1 MRGADNSCEAPSD
14 AHEWKGITL
23 RLRRR
28 ILAVTITCF
37 AVVLS
42 GSGQGLAAT
51 GTAPEARTE
60 ASGRSD
66 FVLATYNIR
75 HALSDSV
82 AAADLQRLAD
92 TGVDVIGMQEMG
104 ARTRR
109 NAVRAQLVDCE
120 SCEFQAY
127 MPDGLGPGEVP
138 FLFRSSVFELVSKG
152 TEMVSDSMFVGAS
165 GAGPSTIGPK
175 YLTYVQLRHRA
186 TGQDIYVIN
195 NHAVASIQ
203 GPDGGPNYNNP
214 ERLQLFRKHMD
225 GLAAMIERFR
235 ATGAA
240 VFAVGDF
247 NVNYRRDA
255 VVQAKIFPYYRMK
268 QVGVFASYK
277 FLGSPDRGTHSTG
290 TGTNDTRLID
300 QVASSEHPAIAPLE
314 QEILSGY
321 SSDHRPVRVR
331 YAIAT
336 TPDAPLAVQAEPLER
351 SARVVWTPA
360 GNAGTVTGYTV
371 TVVQTGAQ
379 VTVPGTE
386 TSAVVPGLTSG
397 SSYTFT
403 VQATNN
409 TGTGPSSLESAAV
422 VPFALPPETV
432 ITSGPATGSFLTS
445 GEATFGYASSVAGS
459 RFACSLDGV
468 ELPCASSSVRLASL
482 TPGTHEFST
491 AALDDAGDVDP
502 SPATR
507 SWTVPLGSTTL
518 RHSASWSLNDR
529 AGYYTGAY
537 AQTIN
542 RHAVVSREVSGVRRL
557 ALVATKAPGH
567 GIVKVYLGSTLL
579 KQVDL
584 QSPVV
589 ARSQVLPIARFS
601 TAQSGKVRVVVASQG
616 KPVRVEGLGVA
627 TR

>member
-1 MRGADNSCEAPSD
+1 
-14 AHEWKGITL
+14 L

-42 GSGQGLAAT
+42 GSAQGLAAT
-51 GTAPEARTE
+51 GTAPAPGAGRA

-92 TGVDVIGMQEMG
+92 TGVDVIAMQEMG

-127 MPDGLGPGEVP
+127 MPDGFGPAEVP
-138 FLFRSSVFELVSKG
+138 FLFRASAFELVSKG
-152 TEMVSDSMFVGAS
+152 TEMVSDATFVGAS
-165 GAGPSTIGPK
+165 GAGPSTIGAK

-225 GLAAMIERFR
+225 GLGAMVDRFR

-255 VVQAKIFPYYRMK
+255 VVQAKLFPYDRMK
-268 QVGVFASYK
+268 QVGMFASYK
-277 FLGSPDRGTHSTG
+277 SLGTPDRGTHWSG

-300 QVASSEHPAIAPLE
+300 QVAASEHPAIAPLE
-314 QEILSGY
+314 QQILTGY

-336 TPDAPLAVQAEPLER
+336 TPDAPLAVNAEPLER
-351 SARVVWTPA
+351 SARVEWSPA
-360 GNAGTVTGYTV
+360 GDGSAVTGYTV

-403 VQATNN
+403 VQATNGN
-409 TGTGPSSLESAAV
+409 GTGPSSLESAAV

-432 ITSGPATGSFLTS
+432 ITTGPASGSFLTS
-445 GEATFGYASSVAGS
+445 GEATFGFASSVAGS

-468 ELPCASSSVRLASL
+468 ELPCTSSSVRLASL

-491 AALDDAGDVDP
+491 AALDDAGDIDP

-507 SWTVPLGSTTL
+507 SWTVPLASTTL
-518 RHSASWSLNDR
+518 RRSLSWSLNAR

-567 GIVKVYLGSTLL
+567 GTVKVYLGSTLL

-584 QSPVV
+584 QARVV
-589 ARSQVLPIARFS
+589 AKSQVLPIAQFS

>member
-1 MRGADNSCEAPSD
+1 M
-14 AHEWKGITL
+14 

-28 ILAVTITCF
+28 ILAVTITCL

-42 GSGQGLAAT
+42 GSAQSLAAT
-51 GTAPEARTE
+51 GTAA
-60 ASGRSD
+60 AAGAAMSGRSD

-92 TGVDVIGMQEMG
+92 TGVDVIAMQEMG

-127 MPDGLGPGEVP
+127 MPDGFGPGEVP
-138 FLFRSSVFELVSKG
+138 FLFRASEFELVSKG
-152 TEMVSDSMFVGAS
+152 AEMVSEPTFVGAG
-165 GAGPSTIGPK
+165 GAGPSTIGAK

-186 TGQDIYVIN
+186 SGQDIYVIN
-195 NHAVASIQ
+195 NHTVASIQ
-203 GPDGGPNYNNP
+203 GPDGGPNYSNP

-255 VVQAKIFPYYRMK
+255 VVQAKLFPYYRMQ
-268 QVGVFASYK
+268 QVGMFASYK
-277 FLGSPDRGTHSTG
+277 FLGSPDRGTHSSG
-290 TGTNDTRLID
+290 PGANDTRLID
-300 QVASSEHPAIAPLE
+300 QVASSEHPGIAPLE
-314 QEILSGY
+314 QAILSGY

-331 YAIAT
+331 YGIAT
-336 TPDAPLAVQAEPLER
+336 TPDAPLAVHAEPLER
-351 SARVVWTPA
+351 SARVEWSPA
-360 GNAGTVTGYTV
+360 GNGAVTGYTV

-397 SSYTFT
+397 SSYTFA
-403 VQATNN
+403 VQATNV

-432 ITSGPATGSFLTS
+432 ITSGPTAGSFLTT

-459 RFACSLDGV
+459 RFVCSLDGV

-491 AALDDAGDVDP
+491 AAVDDAGDVDP

-507 SWTVPLGSTTL
+507 SWTVPLSSTTL

-529 AGYYTGAY
+529 AGYYAGAY
-537 AQTIN
+537 AQTTN
-542 RHAVVSREVSGVRRL
+542 RHAVVSRGVSGVRRL

-584 QSPVV
+584 QSRVV
-589 ARSQVLPIARFS
+589 ARSQVLPIAQFS

>member
-1 MRGADNSCEAPSD
+1 MQGADNSCEAPSD
-14 AHEWKGITL
+14 AHEWKGNIL

-28 ILAVTITCF
+28 VLAVTITCF

-42 GSGQGLAAT
+42 GSAQGLAAT
-51 GTAPEARTE
+51 GTAPARG
-60 ASGRSD
+60 ADASD

-92 TGVDVIGMQEMG
+92 TGVDVIAMQEMG

-120 SCEFQAY
+120 SCEFRAY
-127 MPDGLGPGEVP
+127 MPDGAGPGEVP
-138 FLFRSSVFELVSKG
+138 FLFRASAFELVSKG
-152 TEMVSDSMFVGAS
+152 TEMVSDATYVGAD

-175 YLTYVQLRHRA
+175 YLTYVQLRHLA
-186 TGQDIYVIN
+186 SGQDIYVIN
-195 NHAVASIQ
+195 NHAVASVQ
-203 GPDGGPNYNNP
+203 GPDGGPNYSNP
-214 ERLQLFRKHMD
+214 DRLELFRKHMD
-225 GLAAMIERFR
+225 GLGAMVDRFR

-255 VVQAKIFPYYRMK
+255 VVQARLFPYYRMK
-268 QVGVFASYK
+268 QVGMFASYK
-277 FLGSPDRGTHSTG
+277 FLGSPDRGTHWSG

-300 QVASSEHPAIAPLE
+300 QVAASEHPAIEPLE
-314 QEILSGY
+314 QEILTGY

-331 YAIAT
+331 YAIV
-336 TPDAPLAVQAEPLER
+336 TPPGAPGTVVAEPLER
-351 SARVVWTPA
+351 SAKVAWSPAA
-360 GNAGTVTGYTV
+360 GNGSAVTEYTV
-371 TVVQTGAQ
+371 TAVQTGAQ

-397 SSYTFT
+397 SSYSFT
-403 VQATNN
+403 VQATNGA
-409 TGTGPSSLESAAV
+409 GTGPSSLESAAV
-422 VPFALPPETV
+422 IPFAVPPETV
-432 ITSGPATGSFLTS
+432 ITTGPASGSFLTS
-445 GEATFGYASSVAGS
+445 SEATFGYASSIAGS
-459 RFACSLDGV
+459 TFACSLDGV
-468 ELPCASSSVRLASL
+468 ELPCTSSSVSLASL
-482 TPGTHEFST
+482 TPGTHEFRT
-491 AALDDAGDVDP
+491 TALDDAGDIDP

-518 RHSASWSLNDR
+518 RRSPSWSINTR

-557 ALVATKAPGH
+557 ALVATRAPGH
-567 GIVKVYLGSTLL
+567 GTVKVYLGTTLL

-584 QSPVV
+584 QASVV
-589 ARSQVLPIARFS
+589 AKSQVLPIAQFS

>member
-1 MRGADNSCEAPSD
+1 M
-14 AHEWKGITL
+14 KGITL

-42 GSGQGLAAT
+42 GGTPGLAAT
-51 GTAPEARTE
+51 GTAPALGAATE
-60 ASGRSD
+60 GSGPSG

-82 AAADLQRLAD
+82 AASDLQRLAD
-92 TGVDVIGMQEMG
+92 TGVDVIAMQEMG

-109 NAVRAQLVDCE
+109 DAVRARLVDCE
-120 SCEFQAY
+120 SCEFRAY
-127 MPDGLGPGEVP
+127 MPNGMGPGEVP
-138 FLFRSSVFELVSKG
+138 FLFRASAFELVSSG
-152 TEMVSDSMFVGAS
+152 TEMVSDTTFVGAG

-186 TGQDIYVIN
+186 SGQDIYVIN
-195 NHAVASIQ
+195 NHTVASIQ
-203 GPDGGPNYNNP
+203 GPDGGPNYGNP

-225 GLAAMIERFR
+225 GLAAMVERFR

-255 VVQAKIFPYYRMK
+255 VVQAKLFPYYRMK
-268 QVGVFASYK
+268 QVGAYASYK
-277 FLGSPDRGTHSTG
+277 FLGTPDRGTHLSSEG
-290 TGTNDTRLID
+290 VNDTRLID
-300 QVASSEHPAIAPLE
+300 QVVALEHPAIAPVE
-314 QEILSGY
+314 QAILSGY
-321 SSDHRPVRVR
+321 SSDHRPLRVR
-331 YAIAT
+331 YAVVT
-336 TPDAPLAVQAEPLER
+336 PPDAPAAVVAEPMER
-351 SARVVWTPA
+351 SAKVEWSRA
-360 GNAGTVTGYTV
+360 ADNGSAVTGYTV
-371 TVVQTGAQ
+371 TTVQTGAQ
-379 VTVPGTE
+379 LTVPGTE

-397 SSYTFT
+397 SDYTFT
-403 VQATNN
+403 VRATNGA
-409 TGTGPSSLESAAV
+409 GTGPSSLESAAV
-422 VPFALPPETV
+422 TPFAVPPETS
-432 ITSGPATGSFLTS
+432 ITSGPATGSFLMS
-445 GEATFGYASSVAGS
+445 GEATFGYASSIAGS
-459 RFACSLDGV
+459 TFVCSLDGV

-482 TPGTHEFST
+482 TPGTHEFTTT
-491 AALDDAGDVDP
+491 AVDDAGDIDP

-507 SWTVPLGSTTL
+507 SWTVPVGSTTL
-518 RHSASWSLNDR
+518 RRSASWLLKAG

-537 AQTIN
+537 AQATT
-542 RHAVVSREVSGVRRL
+542 RHAVVSREVSGMRRL

-567 GIVKVYLGSTLL
+567 GTVKVYLGSTLL

-584 QSPVV
+584 QARVV
-589 ARSQVLPIARFS
+589 ARGQVLPIAQFS

-616 KPVRVEGLGVA
+616 KPVRLEGLGVA

>member
-1 MRGADNSCEAPSD
+1 MEGT
-14 AHEWKGITL
+14 TL

-28 ILAVTITCF
+28 ILAVMTTCF

-42 GSGQGLAAT
+42 GGAPGLAAT
-51 GTAPEARTE
+51 GTAPALGANTE
-60 ASGRSD
+60 VSGPSD

-92 TGVDVIGMQEMG
+92 TGVDVIAMQEMG

-120 SCEFQAY
+120 SCEFRAY
-127 MPDGLGPGEVP
+127 MPDGAGPAEVP
-138 FLFRSSVFELVSKG
+138 FLFRASAFELVSKG
-152 TEMVSDSMFVGAS
+152 TEMVSDATFVGAD

-175 YLTYVQLRHRA
+175 YLTYVQLRHQA
-186 TGQDIYVIN
+186 SGQDIYVIN

-203 GPDGGPNYNNP
+203 GPTGGPNYSNP

-225 GLAAMIERFR
+225 GLAAMVERFR

-255 VVQAKIFPYYRMK
+255 VVQAKLFPYYRMK
-268 QVGVFASYK
+268 QVGAFASYQ
-277 FLGSPDRGTHSTG
+277 FLGAPDRGTHVNSTG
-290 TGTNDTRLID
+290 INDTRLID
-300 QVASSEHPAIAPLE
+300 QVIAVEHPAIAPVE
-314 QEILSGY
+314 QTILQGY
-321 SSDHRPVRVR
+321 SSDHRPLRVR
-331 YAIAT
+331 YADRDDPGR
-336 TPDAPLAVQAEPLER
+336 PDRRGRRAPGAIGEG
-351 SARVVWTPA
+351 RVVPGWDGSA
-360 GNAGTVTGYTV
+360 VTGYTV
-371 TVVQTGAQ
+371 TTVQTGAQ

-403 VQATNN
+403 VQATNGA
-409 TGTGPSSLESAAV
+409 GTGPSSLESAAV
-422 VPFALPPETV
+422 IPFALPPETV

-459 RFACSLDGV
+459 TFACSLDGV

-491 AALDDAGDVDP
+491 TALDDAGDVDP

-518 RHSASWSLNDR
+518 RRSASWSLNAR

-537 AQTIN
+537 AQTTN
-542 RHAVVSREVSGVRRL
+542 RHAVVSREVSGMRRL

-567 GIVKVYLGSTLL
+567 GTVKVYLGSTLL

-584 QSPVV
+584 QARVV
-589 ARSQVLPIARFS
+589 ARGQVLPIAQFS

>member
-1 MRGADNSCEAPSD
+1 MEGT
-14 AHEWKGITL
+14 TL

-42 GSGQGLAAT
+42 GSAPGLAAT
-51 GTAPEARTE
+51 GTASALGAGT
-60 ASGRSD
+60 SD

-82 AAADLQRLAD
+82 AASDLQRLAD
-92 TGVDVIGMQEMG
+92 TGVDVIAMQEMG

-109 NAVRAQLVDCE
+109 NAVRAKLVDCE

-127 MPDGLGPGEVP
+127 MPDGFGPAEVP
-138 FLFRSSVFELVSKG
+138 FLFRASAFELVSKG
-152 TEMVSDSMFVGAS
+152 TEMVSDATFVGAS

-203 GPDGGPNYNNP
+203 GPDGGPNYGNP

-225 GLAAMIERFR
+225 GLAAMVERFR

-255 VVQAKIFPYYRMK
+255 VVQAKLFPYYRLK
-268 QVGVFASYK
+268 QVGAFASYK
-277 FLGSPDRGTHSTG
+277 FLGAPERGTHVNSTG
-290 TGTNDTRLID
+290 VNDTRLID
-300 QVASSEHPAIAPLE
+300 QVVAAEHPAIAPME
-314 QEILSGY
+314 QAILSGY
-321 SSDHRPVRVR
+321 TSDHRPVRVR
-331 YAIAT
+331 YAIVT
-336 TPDAPLAVQAEPLER
+336 TPDAPTAVVAEPLER
-351 SARVVWTPA
+351 SAKVVWSPA
-360 GNAGTVTGYTV
+360 AGSGSAVTGYTV
-371 TVVQTGAQ
+371 TTVQTGAQ

-386 TSAVVPGLTSG
+386 TSAVVPGLTNG

-403 VQATNN
+403 VQATNGA
-409 TGTGPSSLESAAV
+409 GTGPRSLESAAV
-422 VPFALPPETV
+422 IPFALPPETV
-432 ITSGPATGSFLTS
+432 ITSGPTTGSFLTS

-459 RFACSLDGV
+459 KFACSLDGV

-491 AALDDAGDVDP
+491 TAVDDAGDIDP

-518 RHSASWSLNDR
+518 RRSASWSLNAR

-537 AQTIN
+537 AQTTN
-542 RHAVVSREVSGVRRL
+542 RHAVVSREVSGMRRL
-557 ALVATKAPGH
+557 ALVATKAPGY
-567 GIVKVYLGSTLL
+567 GTVKVYLGSTLL

-584 QSPVV
+584 QARVV
-589 ARSQVLPIARFS
+589 ARGQVLPIAQFG
-601 TAQSGKVRVVVASQG
+601 TAQSGRVRVVVASQG